1 MENKKTLFIYGVIAM
16 FLLITGTYTQ
26 IINYADAVPTV
37 ATIPYGLT
45 FTDDADT
52 LEAGVAT
59 AYNNLGSDKAWFVGE
74 NSVTGVVNVLV
85 KSAATDT
92 IVATIPLGTGHTDA
106 TAIAYIEDYDVIVV
120 STNLGY
126 AVIDED
132 SSIMIKNVTS
142 ATFDDFFDFYYHRA
156 DNILYGLQPNGYMK
170 MTYNAGAIE
179 LQEIITV
186 AISDCENNCF
196 FFDIDETNDLM
207 FLNNAGGDATD
218 SLIKVSLATDLVT
231 GEIVIATGSP
241 WGVASDSA
249 SDVVYVA
256 VAASAQV
263 RKYDHAFTS
272 LLATITVT
280 STPRSIEFDSV
291 NDKLYVIADSDDT
304 IRIYDGTTNTQ
315 IGSSLAV
322 CSAPTHRIQVKT
334 NTDETLVFIPCAG
347 SSGRVVHSDLI
358 IEGAIDDIVC
368 VDVNFDGVTDVC
380 YEDVNGDG
388 VPDASP
394 LELIRGSQ
402 NITESANNIAC
413 QIGIETACDN
423 PDPKTNGVGFLLVIV
438 LLAFMIVLFALARL
452 HTNLIVPE
460 WLWIIG
466 TFTVLGASIF
476 LGWIDTTLFIIGVIV
491 IIAMASF
498 KIVAQFVGSDF

>member
-1 MENKKTLFIYGVIAM
+1 MYGVIALM
-16 FLLITGTYTQ
+16 LMITGTYTN
-26 IINYADAVPTV
+26 IINYASAVPSV
-37 ATIPYGLT
+37 ATMAHGLT

-52 LEAGVAT
+52 FDSGVAIKT
-59 AYNNLGSDKAWFVGE
+59 NNLSSDKAWFVGE

-85 KSAATDT
+85 KSATTDT
-92 IVATIPLGTGHTDA
+92 VIATIPLGSGHTDA
-106 TAIAYIEDYDVIVV
+106 TAITYIEDFAVVVV

-126 AVIDED
+126 AIIDEPTNT
-132 SSIMIKNVTS
+132 MLRNVTS
-142 ATFDDFFDFYYHRA
+142 TAFDDFFDLYYHRA
-156 DNILYGLQPNGYMK
+156 DNIIYGLQPSGYVK
-170 MTYNAGAIE
+170 MTYDDGALE
-179 LQEIITV
+179 LEEIVTV
-186 AISDCENNCF
+186 VLSTCENNCF
-196 FFDIDETNDLM
+196 FFDIDETNELM

-218 SLIKVSLATDLVT
+218 SLIKVDLNTDAVT
-231 GEIVIATGSP
+231 GNIVINAGLP
-241 WGVASDSA
+241 WGVASDSE

-256 VAASAQV
+256 VSASAQV
-263 RKYDHAFTS
+263 RKYDHAFTT

-280 STPRSIEFDSV
+280 STPRSIEFDSI

-322 CSAPTHRIQVKT
+322 CATPVNRIQVKA
-334 NTDETLVFIPCAG
+334 NTDETLVFIPCVGTSA
-347 SSGRVVHSDLI
+347 RILHSDLI
-358 IEGAIDDIVC
+358 IEGAIDDIAC
-368 VDVNFDGVTDVC
+368 LDVNFDGVADVC
-380 YEDVNGDG
+380 YEDINGDG
-388 VPDASP
+388 IPDASP
-394 LELIRGSQ
+394 LEIIRGSQ
-402 NITESANNIAC
+402 NVTESANNIAC

-438 LLAFMIVLFALARL
+438 LLAFMIVLFAMARL